1 MKLNLITTTYKDNV
15 KKTVNENITFIKDDE
30 RENELINLYPEVEYQ
45 DSVEL

>member
-30 RENELINLYPEVEYQ
+30 RENELTYILKLSTNR
-45 DSVEL
+45 

>member
-30 RENELINLYPEVEYQ
+30 REKIN
-45 DSVEL
+45 

>member
-30 RENELINLYPEVEYQ
+30 RENELINLYPEVE
-45 DSVEL
+45 

>member
-30 RENELINLYPEVEYQ
+30 RENELINLYP
-45 DSVEL
+45 